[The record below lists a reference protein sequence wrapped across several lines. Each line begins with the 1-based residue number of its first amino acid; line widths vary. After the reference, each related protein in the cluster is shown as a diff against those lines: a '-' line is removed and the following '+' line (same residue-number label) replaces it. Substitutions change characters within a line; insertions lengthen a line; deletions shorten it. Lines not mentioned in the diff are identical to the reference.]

1 MHFHELLA
9 LRVVEDHDDGV
20 TVELPLREEFS
31 NSDGYLHGGVT
42 AALIDGSL
50 GLAIQRRYGDERRGT
65 TTEMKVNYLRS
76 AHQGVLT
83 ARARIIK
90 AGRTLV
96 VGEVNVFDEERRH
109 IAVGLLTYMLI
120 EREPPVCVLE

>member
-1 MHFHELLA
+1 MHFHELLG

-20 TVELPLREEFS
+20 TVELPLRQEFA
-31 NSDGYLHGGVT
+31 NSDGNLHGGVT

-50 GLAIQRRYGDERRGT
+50 GVAISRRYGGERRGT
-65 TTEMKVNYLRS
+65 TAEMKVNYLRPVRE
-76 AHQGVLT
+76 GVLT

-96 VGEVNVFDEERRH
+96 VGEVNVFDQDRRH

-120 EREPPVCVLE
+120 QQGPRTSVLE

>member
-9 LRVVEDHDDGV
+9 LRLVEVHDDGV

-31 NSDGYLHGGVT
+31 NSAGYLHGGVT
-42 AALIDGSL
+42 AALIDGAL
-50 GLAIQRRYGDERRGT
+50 GVAIQSRYGDARRGT
-65 TTEMKVNYLRS
+65 TTEMKVNYLRPVRD
-76 AHQGVLT
+76 GLLT

-96 VGEVNVFDEERRH
+96 VGEVNVFDQERRH
-109 IAVGLLTYMLI
+109 VAVGLLTYMLI
-120 EREPPVCVLE
+120 

>member
-9 LRVVEDHDDGV
+9 LRLVEEHEDGV
-20 TVELPLREEFS
+20 TVELPLRDEFS

-42 AALIDGSL
+42 AALIDGAL
-50 GLAIQRRYGDERRGT
+50 GVAVQRRYRGERRGT
-65 TTEMKVNYLRS
+65 TTEMKVNYLRP
-76 AHQGVLT
+76 ARQGVLT

-96 VGEVNVFDEERRH
+96 VGEVNVFDQDRRH
-109 IAVGLLTYMLI
+109 IAVGLLTYML
-120 EREPPVCVLE
+120 V

>member
-9 LRVVEDHDDGV
+9 LRLVEDHDDGV
-20 TVELPLREEFS
+20 TVELPLRDEFS

-50 GLAIQRRYGDERRGT
+50 GVAIQRRYGDERRGT
-65 TTEMKVNYLRS
+65 TTEMKVNYLRP
-76 AHQGVLT
+76 ARRGILT

-96 VGEVNVFDEERRH
+96 VGEVNVYDQDRRH
-109 IAVGLLTYMLI
+109 IAIGLLTYMLI
-120 EREPPVCVLE
+120 

>member
-1 MHFHELLA
+1 MHFHELLQ
-9 LRVVEDHDDGV
+9 LRFVEEHEDGV

-42 AALIDGSL
+42 AALVDGAL
-50 GLAIQRRYGDERRGT
+50 GIAIQKKYGPERRGT
-65 TTEMKVNYLRS
+65 TTEMKINYLRP
-76 AHQGVLT
+76 AHSGELT

-96 VGEVNVFDEERRH
+96 VGEVNVFDHDRRH
-109 IAVGLLTYMLI
+109 IAVGLLTYML
-120 EREPPVCVLE
+120 L

>member
-1 MHFHELLA
+1 MHFHEYLGVRL
-9 LRVVEDHDDGV
+9 VEEHDDGV

-42 AALIDGSL
+42 AALIDDAL
-50 GLAIQRRYGDERRGT
+50 GIAVHKRVGPDRRGT
-65 TTEMKVNYLRS
+65 TTEMKVNYLRP
-76 AHQGVLT
+76 AHTGVLR

-96 VGEVNVFDEERRH
+96 VGDVNVYDQDERH
-109 IAVGLLTYMLI
+109 IAVGLLSYMLI
-120 EREPPVCVLE
+120 

>member
-9 LRVVEDHDDGV
+9 LRLVEDHDDGV
-20 TVELPLREEFS
+20 TVEIPLREEFS
-31 NSDGYLHGGVT
+31 NSAGYLHGGVT
-42 AALIDGSL
+42 AALIDGAL
-50 GLAIQRRYGDERRGT
+50 GVAINRRYGDQRRGA
-65 TTEMKVNYLRS
+65 TTEMKVNFLRP

-96 VGEVNVFDEERRH
+96 VGEVNVFDQDRRH

-120 EREPPVCVLE
+120 

>member
-9 LRVVEDHDDGV
+9 LRLVEDHEDGV

-50 GLAIQRRYGDERRGT
+50 GVAIQRRYGPERRGT
-65 TTEMKVNYLRS
+65 TTEMKVNFLRP

-96 VGEVNVFDEERRH
+96 VGEVNVFDQERRH

-120 EREPPVCVLE
+120 

>member
-9 LRVVEDHDDGV
+9 LRLVEDHDDGV
-20 TVELPLREEFS
+20 TVELPLRDEFS

-42 AALIDGSL
+42 AALIDGAL
-50 GLAIQRRYGDERRGT
+50 GVAIQRRYDERRGT
-65 TTEMKVNYLRS
+65 TTEMKVNYLRP
-76 AHQGVLT
+76 AHRGVLT

-96 VGEVNVFDEERRH
+96 VGEVNVFDQDRRH
-109 IAVGLLTYMLI
+109 IAIGLLTYMLI
-120 EREPPVCVLE
+120 

>member
-1 MHFHELLA
+1 MHFHEFLGLQ
-9 LRVVEDHDDGV
+9 VVEDHDDGV
-20 TVELPLREEFS
+20 TVELPLRDEFS

-42 AALIDGSL
+42 AVLIDGAL
-50 GLAIQRRYGDERRGT
+50 GVAIQRRYGNERRGT
-65 TTEMKVNYLRS
+65 TAEMKLNYLRP
-76 AHQGVLT
+76 AHRGVLS

-96 VGEVNVFDEERRH
+96 VGEVNVFDHDRRH

-120 EREPPVCVLE
+120 